1 MGRRLEILQASLA
14 KKTALFDEKLN
25 AHMGDIKSANGQPL
39 NDKRNGAATLD
50 KWDRQNDAL
59 RALDASIAKTKIAIE
74 REEAKVAMVASFDL
88 PPPIKALMDS
98 GVLTQWRK
106 HPRFFF
112 VAGVEKA
119 RITLMDNGQIGHRYL
134 ACIPSQDQYAT
145 FRDTFNSLRAQLASQ
160 PTTKESHD

>member
-25 AHMGDIKSANGQPL
+25 AHMGDVKSANGQPL

-59 RALDASIAKTKIAIE
+59 RALDASIAKTKGAIE
-74 REEAKVAMVASFDL
+74 REAAKIATVEAVDL
-88 PPPIKALMDS
+88 PEPVKALIGT

-112 VAGVEKA
+112 VAGVDKA
-119 RITLMDNGQIGHRYL
+119 RITLMANGQIGHRYL

-145 FRDTFNSLRAQLASQ
+145 FRDVFNSLRAQIAAQ
-160 PTTKESHD
+160 PTTKERT

>member
-1 MGRRLEILQASLA
+1 MGRRLEILRASLA
-14 KKTALFDEKLN
+14 NKTSLFDAKLS
-25 AHMGDIKSANGQPL
+25 AHMDDVKSANGQPI
-39 NDKRNGAATLD
+39 NDKKNGVATLD
-50 KWDRQNDAL
+50 RWNRQNDAL
-59 RALDASIAKTKIAIE
+59 RALDASIAKTKSAIE
-74 REEAKVAMVASFDL
+74 REETKTAMVASVDL
-88 PPPIKALMDS
+88 PPPIKALVAS